1 MYCFM
6 RHIPF
11 FQPTHPFMWLSVSF
25 LLFVHLNLSAQTTGE
40 VRAQRCDTTAVW
52 TVEDCMRYAVVHSH
66 GLRQR
71 ELQLDNSKAWHLQAI
86 GALLPSISASAS
98 GQWNFGRAIDPETNT
113 YTNVSTLGSGFGLS
127 TNVPLFD
134 GLYRLYAL
142 RAARADVLLQ
152 KNALQSERDQVA
164 LATYQA
170 CVEVVYAQETVHL
183 AEEKLRESRSLL
195 RQTQVMEEEGLK
207 SPADVAQ
214 VQAQAA
220 ADELTL
226 TRQQAQQETAMLKLK
241 EVMGLDSE
249 GPSLSLS
256 LTPNPSPNG
265 EGRIYPQEQNTNGG
279 QEAKVSTPLSIR
291 RGDGGEAGTFWGEAA
306 FAFGASASLLQSF
319 YAVESARHNLRAT
332 RAAFFPTVS
341 LSAGI
346 NSSYYRNLD
355 APSSTSFQ
363 RQLKNNLGEYIAMN
377 LSIPLFNRLASVTS
391 LRRARNNLRI
401 AQEQYAAKQTELDV
415 LRQQAHLDVETN
427 IKEIAQSITKTAA
440 DSLAY
445 ELVRQQFTQGLA
457 SPIEV
462 QTAATSLL
470 QSRATLLQAR
480 LLRGVKLLQERYYS
494 GVTILP
500 SPVP

>member
-1 MYCFM
+1 MGQETM
-6 RHIPF
+6 SNAATAQDSASTATAAAP
-11 FQPTHPFMWLSVSF
+11 HPIDMQSET
-25 LLFVHLNLSAQTTGE
+25 AK
-40 VRAQRCDTTAVW
+40 DTLQAMTVW
-52 TVEDCMRYAVVHSH
+52 DCMHYAVAHSH

-71 ELQLDNSKAWHLQAI
+71 ELQLDNTEASRLQSI
-86 GALLPSISASAS
+86 GAFLPNLSASAS

-113 YTNVSTLGSGFGLS
+113 YTNVSTLGSGFGIS
-127 TNVPLFD
+127 TSVPLFD
-134 GLYRLYAL
+134 GLYRLHAL

-152 KNALQSERDQVA
+152 KNALQAERDQVA

-170 CVEVVYAQETVHL
+170 FVEVLYAQETVRL
-183 AEEKLRESRSLL
+183 AEEKLRESRALL

-207 SPADVAQ
+207 SPADVALIR
-214 VQAQAA
+214 AQAA

-226 TRQQAQQETAMLKLK
+226 TRQQAQQESAMLKLK
-241 EVMGLDSE
+241 EVMGLDPES
-249 GPSLSLS
+249 PHISLIDEDHSSINGESPS
-256 LTPNPSPNG
+256 LTPNPSPKERGVMTFGNKDFSSKG
-265 EGRIYPQEQNTNGG
+265 IY
-279 QEAKVSTPLSIR
+279 APLLG
-291 RGDGGEAGTFWGEAA
+291 RGDGGEAGTF
-306 FAFGASASLLQSF
+306 GAGASLLQSY
-319 YAVESARHNLRAT
+319 YAIESARHNLRAT
-332 RAAFFPTVS
+332 RAAFFPSIS

-355 APSSTSFQ
+355 APSSTSFR
-363 RQLKNNLGEYIAMN
+363 RQLKNNLGEYVAMN

-391 LRRARNNLRI
+391 LRRARNNLHI

-427 IKEIAQSITKTAA
+427 SKEIAQSITKTAA

-462 QTAATSLL
+462 QTAATSLMQSRIALL
-470 QSRATLLQAR
+470 QSR

-494 GVTILP
+494 GAAILP
-500 SPVP
+500 SPAP